1 MKRKSL
7 FIPLGILFSS
17 LFILSSCSRGDDTYP
32 SNQTDSAS
40 VKNGVTYNFYYSH
53 ASTNLLYS
61 ITGKPGDQVPNL
73 PVPKRKFYTFDSWK
87 TDDGSEIPANFGTTS
102 LEIYAQWTSTTQIGN
117 KIKPSV
123 VGDIVFTDG
132 SATSYTDAI
141 ATPLTDDQKKN
152 VAAIIFTTSYNL
164 ENGDNKNGSTM
175 LGIAVKPK
183 HTNWCADRI
192 EVLKDDN
199 SGQHDNV
206 LLSLYAGYD
215 IQNITYNNQ
224 PANVLSFNLYD
235 GSKNLPKTDQLLAY
249 SYYYAPAF
257 YYAYT
262 YGTNAVDM
270 KEEYRDGWYLPSYY
284 EMRVLMTE
292 EGLLSTIKS
301 VFSLAG
307 KVFDL
312 NSNTTAPNKSTLIL
326 TSYSDTSVS
335 DKDEGVEPNKE
346 GGKSNKTD
354 MWVTIRMYDIT
365 AEPKMR
371 DKTPRVNPKESYD
384 KAAIYTRA
392 YAIDFKGEV
401 NIVRKTAKAW
411 DKDNNPTSDND
422 APHKSYAFP
431 VRVFK

>member
-1 MKRKSL
+1 MKRKLL

-17 LFILSSCSRGDDTYP
+17 LFILSSCSSGDDTYP
-32 SNQTDSAS
+32 SNQTDSVS

-141 ATPLTDDQKKN
+141 ATPLTDDQKNN

-183 HTNWCADRI
+183 HTNWCAERI
-192 EVLKDDN
+192 EVLNEETKK
-199 SGQHDNV
+199 HDKV

-224 PANVLSFNLYD
+224 PASALSFNLYD
-235 GSKNLPKTDQLLAY
+235 GSKNLPKTDQFLAY

-262 YGTNAVDM
+262 YGTEINM
-270 KEEYRDGWYLPSYY
+270 KEELRDGWYLPSYY

-307 KVFDL
+307 KTFDV
-312 NSNTTAPNKSTLIL
+312 NPKTTAPNKSTLIL
-326 TSYSDTSVS
+326 TSYSDTSS
-335 DKDEGVEPNKE
+335 PIELDPGDA
-346 GGKSNKTD
+346 GGKYNDTEE
-354 MWVTIRMYDIT
+354 WVRIRMYDIT

-371 DKTPRVNPKESYD
+371 DKTPCVNPKNSYK
-384 KAAIYTRA
+384 KAAIYHNA
-392 YAIDFKGEV
+392 YAVDFNGEV
-401 NIVRKTAKAW
+401 YIVSKTAKAW
-411 DKDNNPTSDND
+411 DKDNKPTSSDD

>member
-17 LFILSSCSRGDDTYP
+17 LFILSSCSSGDDTYP
-32 SNQTDSAS
+32 SKQTDSAS

-87 TDDGSEIPANFGTTS
+87 TDDGNEIPANFGTTS

-175 LGIAVKPK
+175 LGIAVNPK
-183 HTNWCADRI
+183 QTNWCADRI
-192 EVLKDDN
+192 KVGN
-199 SGQHDNV
+199 DNV

-215 IQNITYNNQ
+215 LQNITYNNQ
-224 PANVLSFNLYD
+224 PANILSFNLYD

-312 NSNTTAPNKSTLIL
+312 NSNTTATNASTLIL

-371 DKTPRVNPKESYD
+371 DKTPRVNPKNSYE
-384 KAAIYTRA
+384 KAAIYTKA
-392 YAIDFKGEV
+392 YAVDFKGEV
-401 NIVRKTAKAW
+401 NLVKKTNKAW
-411 DKDNNPTSDND
+411 EYDEDRTPTSRVD
-422 APHKSYAFP
+422 APIKSYAFP

>member
-1 MKRKSL
+1 M
-7 FIPLGILFSS
+7 
-17 LFILSSCSRGDDTYP
+17 
-32 SNQTDSAS
+32 
-40 VKNGVTYNFYYSH
+40 
-53 ASTNLLYS
+53 
-61 ITGKPGDQVPNL
+61 PNL

-87 TDDGSEIPANFGTTS
+87 TDDGNEIPANFGTTS

-175 LGIAVKPK
+175 LGIAVYPK

-192 EVLKDDN
+192 EVGNDN
-199 SGQHDNV
+199 D

-215 IQNITYNNQ
+215 LQNITNDKQ
-224 PANVLSFNLYD
+224 PANALSFNLYD

-262 YGTNAVDM
+262 YGTEINM
-270 KEEYRDGWYLPSYY
+270 KEELRNGWYLPSYY

-307 KVFDL
+307 KTFDV
-312 NSNTTAPNKSTLIL
+312 NSNTSATNKSTLIL
-326 TSYSDTSVS
+326 TSYSDTSAPDSADPNDEHGYYS
-335 DKDEGVEPNKE
+335 D
-346 GGKSNKTD
+346 TD

-371 DKTPRVNPKESYD
+371 TRTPRVNPKESYK
-384 KAAIYTRA
+384 KAAIYTKA
-392 YAIDFKGEV
+392 YAVDFKGEV
-401 NIVRKTAKAW
+401 NLVTKTNKAW
-411 DKDNNPTSDND
+411 DKDNNPISDND
-422 APHKSYAFP
+422 APIKSYAFP

>member
-17 LFILSSCSRGDDTYP
+17 LFILSSCSSGDDTYP

-141 ATPLTDDQKKN
+141 ATPLTDDQKNN

-175 LGIAVKPK
+175 LGIAVNPK
-183 HTNWCADRI
+183 QTNWCADRI
-192 EVLKDDN
+192 KVGNDN
-199 SGQHDNV
+199 D

-215 IQNITYNNQ
+215 LQNITNDKQ
-224 PANVLSFNLYD
+224 PANALSFNLYD

-307 KVFDL
+307 KVFDV
-312 NSNTTAPNKSTLIL
+312 NSNTTATNKSTLIL
-326 TSYSDTSVS
+326 TSYSDTSEPDS
-335 DKDEGVEPNKE
+335 ANPNDEHGYYSE
-346 GGKSNKTD
+346 SD

-371 DKTPRVNPKESYD
+371 TRTPRVNPKESYK

-392 YAIDFKGEV
+392 YAVDFKGEV
-401 NIVRKTAKAW
+401 NIVRKTNKAW
-411 DKDNNPTSDND
+411 EYDKDRTPASRED
-422 APHKSYAFP
+422 APIKSYAFP

>member
-17 LFILSSCSRGDDTYP
+17 LFILSSCSSGDDTYP
-32 SNQTDSAS
+32 SKQTDSAS

-87 TDDGSEIPANFGTTS
+87 TDDGNEIPANFGTTS
-102 LEIYAQWTSTTQIGN
+102 LEIYAKWTSTTQIGN

-175 LGIAVKPK
+175 LGIAVNPK
-183 HTNWCADRI
+183 QTNWCADRI
-192 EVLKDDN
+192 EVFNEKTKK
-199 SGQHDNV
+199 HDNV

-215 IQNITYNNQ
+215 LQNITNDKQ
-224 PANVLSFNLYD
+224 PANALSFNLYD

-307 KVFDL
+307 KTFDV
-312 NSNTTAPNKSTLIL
+312 NSNTTATNKSTLIL
-326 TSYSDTSVS
+326 TSYSDTSAPDS
-335 DKDEGVEPNKE
+335 AKPNDEGGESSK
-346 GGKSNKTD
+346 GD

-384 KAAIYTRA
+384 KAAIYTKA
-392 YAIDFKGEV
+392 YAVDFKGEV
-401 NIVRKTAKAW
+401 NIVTKTAKAW
-411 DKDNNPTSDND
+411 DKDNKATSSDD

>member
-17 LFILSSCSRGDDTYP
+17 LFILSSCSSGDDTYP

-61 ITGKPGDQVPNL
+61 ITGKPGDRVPNL

-87 TDDGSEIPANFGTTS
+87 TDDGNEIPANFGTTS

-175 LGIAVKPK
+175 LGIAVNPK

-192 EVLKDDN
+192 KVGN
-199 SGQHDNV
+199 DNV

-224 PANVLSFNLYD
+224 PANALSFNLYD

-270 KEEYRDGWYLPSYY
+270 KEEYRNGWYLPSYY

-307 KVFDL
+307 KTFDL
-312 NSNTTAPNKSTLIL
+312 NSNTTATNKSTLIL
-326 TSYSDTSVS
+326 TSYSDTSTPDS
-335 DKDEGVEPNKE
+335 AGPNDEGGE
-346 GGKSNKTD
+346 SSKTD

-384 KAAIYTRA
+384 KAAIYTKA
-392 YAIDFKGEV
+392 YAVDFKGEV
-401 NIVRKTAKAW
+401 NIVTKTAKGW
-411 DKDNNPTSDND
+411 NKDHDKDDSDG
-422 APHKSYAFP
+422 AVYKSYAFP

>member
-61 ITGKPGDQVPNL
+61 ITGKPGDRVPNL

-192 EVLKDDN
+192 KVGNDN
-199 SGQHDNV
+199 D

-215 IQNITYNNQ
+215 LQNITNDNQ

-270 KEEYRDGWYLPSYY
+270 KEEYRDGWYLPAVNELKTLCAARTAVSRSLEAVTGQPLEMGWYWSSSMKKYASAYAYY
-284 EMRVLMTE
+284 IGVE
-292 EGLLSTIKS
+292 EGFIVKANKGVRTM
-301 VFSLAG
+301 VLA
-307 KVFDL
+307 
-312 NSNTTAPNKSTLIL
+312 
-326 TSYSDTSVS
+326 
-335 DKDEGVEPNKE
+335 
-346 GGKSNKTD
+346 
-354 MWVTIRMYDIT
+354 
-365 AEPKMR
+365 MR
-371 DKTPRVNPKESYD
+371 
-384 KAAIYTRA
+384 
-392 YAIDFKGEV
+392 F
-401 NIVRKTAKAW
+401 
-411 DKDNNPTSDND
+411 
-422 APHKSYAFP
+422 F
-431 VRVFK
+431 

>member
-17 LFILSSCSRGDDTYP
+17 LFILSSCSSGDDTYP
-32 SNQTDSAS
+32 SKQTDSAS
-40 VKNGVTYNFYYSH
+40 VKNGITYNFYYSH

-183 HTNWCADRI
+183 HTNWCADKI
-192 EVLKDDN
+192 KVGN
-199 SGQHDNV
+199 DNV

-224 PANVLSFNLYD
+224 PASALSFNLYD

-307 KVFDL
+307 KTFDF
-312 NSNTTAPNKSTLIL
+312 NSNTTATYKSTLIL
-326 TSYSDTSVS
+326 TSYSDTSS
-335 DKDEGVEPNKE
+335 PIELDPGTA
-346 GGKSNKTD
+346 GGKYNDTEE
-354 MWVTIRMYDIT
+354 WVRIRMYDIT

-371 DKTPRVNPKESYD
+371 DKTPCVNPKNSYK
-384 KAAIYTRA
+384 KAAIYHNA
-392 YAIDFKGEV
+392 YAVDFQGEV
-401 NIVRKTAKAW
+401 IIVSKTNKAW
-411 DKDNNPTSDND
+411 DKDNNPISDND
-422 APHKSYAFP
+422 APIKSYAFP

>member
-17 LFILSSCSRGDDTYP
+17 LFILSSCSSGDDTYP
-32 SNQTDSAS
+32 SKQTDSAS

-141 ATPLTDDQKKN
+141 ATPLTDDQKNN

-175 LGIAVKPK
+175 LGIAVYPK
-183 HTNWCADRI
+183 HTNWCADKI
-192 EVLKDDN
+192 KVDNDD
-199 SGQHDNV
+199 V

-215 IQNITYNNQ
+215 IQNITNNKQ

-307 KVFDL
+307 KTFDL
-312 NSNTTAPNKSTLIL
+312 NSNTTATYKSTLIL
-326 TSYSDTSVS
+326 TSYSDAS
-335 DKDEGVEPNKE
+335 EPNGVKPNDA
-346 GGKSNKTD
+346 GGESSKKD

-371 DKTPRVNPKESYD
+371 DKTPRVNPKDSYEQ
-384 KAAIYTRA
+384 AAIYTKA
-392 YAIDFKGEV
+392 YAVDFKGEV
-401 NIVRKTAKAW
+401 TIVSKTAKGW
-411 DKDNNPTSDND
+411 NKDHDKDDSDG
-422 APHKSYAFP
+422 AVYKSYAFP

>member
-17 LFILSSCSRGDDTYP
+17 LFILSSCSSGDDTYP
-32 SNQTDSAS
+32 SNQTDSVS

-141 ATPLTDDQKKN
+141 ATPLTDDQKNN

-175 LGIAVKPK
+175 LGIAVNPK
-183 HTNWCADRI
+183 QTNWCADRI
-192 EVLKDDN
+192 KVGN
-199 SGQHDNV
+199 DNV

-312 NSNTTAPNKSTLIL
+312 NSNTTATNASTLIL

-371 DKTPRVNPKESYD
+371 DKTPRVNPKNSYE
-384 KAAIYTRA
+384 KAAIYTKA
-392 YAIDFKGEV
+392 YAVDFKGEV
-401 NIVRKTAKAW
+401 NIVTKTNKAW
-411 DKDNNPTSDND
+411 DKDNNPTSSDD

>member
-175 LGIAVKPK
+175 LGIAVYPK

-192 EVLKDDN
+192 KVGNDN
-199 SGQHDNV
+199 D

-215 IQNITYNNQ
+215 LQNITNDNQ
-224 PANVLSFNLYD
+224 PANALSFNLYD

-284 EMRVLMTE
+284 EMRILMTE

-301 VFSLAG
+301 VFSLTG
-307 KVFDL
+307 KTFDV
-312 NSNTTAPNKSTLIL
+312 NSNTTATNKSTLIL
-326 TSYSDTSVS
+326 TSYSDTSAPDS
-335 DKDEGVEPNKE
+335 ANPNDEHGYYSE
-346 GGKSNKTD
+346 SD

-371 DKTPRVNPKESYD
+371 TRTPRVNPKESYK
-384 KAAIYTRA
+384 KAAIYTKA
-392 YAIDFKGEV
+392 YAVDFQGEV
-401 NIVRKTAKAW
+401 NLVTKTNKAW
-411 DKDNNPTSDND
+411 DKDNKPTSDND
-422 APHKSYAFP
+422 APKKSYAFP

>member
-1 MKRKSL
+1 MKRKLL

-17 LFILSSCSRGDDTYP
+17 LFILSSCSSGDDTYP

-87 TDDGSEIPANFGTTS
+87 TDDGNEIPANFGTTS

-141 ATPLTDDQKKN
+141 ATPLTDDQKNN

-175 LGIAVKPK
+175 LGIAVNPK
-183 HTNWCADRI
+183 QTNWCADRI
-192 EVLKDDN
+192 KADGL
-199 SGQHDNV
+199 NV

-224 PANVLSFNLYD
+224 PANALSFNLYD

-307 KVFDL
+307 KTFDL
-312 NSNTTAPNKSTLIL
+312 NSNTTATNKSTLIL
-326 TSYSDTSVS
+326 TSYSDTSEP
-335 DKDEGVEPNKE
+335 DGVAPNPE
-346 GGKSNKTD
+346 GGTRSTED

-371 DKTPRVNPKESYD
+371 TKITRVNPKKSYD
-384 KAAIYTRA
+384 EAAIYTKA
-392 YAIDFKGEV
+392 YAVDFKGEV
-401 NIVRKTAKAW
+401 IIVSKTAKAW
-411 DKDNNPTSDND
+411 DKDNKPTSSDD